1 MTSIDPASIPA
12 PNGTPDP
19 LIAPHVTA
27 EQATTLTAAVD
38 GLHQAVDRRS
48 AGFLVA
54 LILIAAVGLAVAVL
68 GWRSEHFL
76 TCQAQR
82 NMEFRNAAAT
92 ERAAQR
98 HLFDVILNP
107 ASTPEQRV
115 QASREYR
122 AGLDVADQQRSDST
136 TAARDC

>member
-1 MTSIDPASIPA
+1 
-12 PNGTPDP
+12 
-19 LIAPHVTA
+19 VTA
-27 EQATTLTAAVD
+27 EQATELTAAVD

-54 LILIAAVGLAVAVL
+54 LILIAAVGIAVAVL

-76 TCQAQR
+76 TCQAQQ
-82 NMEFRNAAAT
+82 NAEFREAAAK

-98 HLFDVILNP
+98 HLFDVILSP
-107 ASTPEQRV
+107 ASTEEQRL

-122 AGLDVADQQRSDST
+122 AGLDVADKQRSDST
-136 TAARDC
+136 AAAENC